1 MRKLQIIITC
11 VALCCAI
18 TTFAATPKLRD
29 GIWRGTLEVKENT
42 APFLFEV
49 SHHGADSTVVTLMN
63 GEERVALNGVSFKG
77 DSVIIPIESFD
88 AQIRAAVQE
97 GSLSGR
103 FLKNYV
109 KNDAGVRFLARF
121 DNKLRFEPV
130 ASPATVRLD
139 GKWDV
144 LFIDSKGE
152 AEHNVGI
159 FQSEKGIITGS
170 VLTPSG
176 DLRFLEG
183 TYTQT
188 GAHLSAF
195 AGQSPYLLEVSFKD
209 NNHFEGTF
217 FTTKGKTRLEGTRN
231 DKAGL
236 ADPYN
241 QTHMKPGKDRLN
253 FSLPNTDGKK
263 VSLTDERYR
272 GKVGIVSILGSWCP
286 NCMDEMKYLAPWYK
300 ANKNRGVEVIGLA
313 FERKDDFDYAR
324 AALLRMKKRY
334 ATEYELLFGGQ
345 VGSEATGKALPEMEK
360 VASYPTMIFIDKK
373 GKVRKIHTG
382 FNGPAT
388 GLFYKEFQHEFNALV
403 DELLAEP

>member
-1 MRKLQIIITC
+1 MRKIQTIITC
-11 VALCCAI
+11 MALGCSIAA
-18 TTFAATPKLRD
+18 FAATPKLND

-49 SHHGADSTVVTLMN
+49 SHRGADSTVVTLMN
-63 GEERVALNGVSFKG
+63 GEERVVLNGITFKG
-77 DSVIIPIESFD
+77 DSVIIPIEPFD
-88 AQIRAAVQE
+88 AQIRAAVKE
-97 GSLSGR
+97 GTLSGR

-109 KNDAGVRFLARF
+109 KNDAGVRFSARF

-130 ASPATVRLD
+130 ATPTSVALD

-144 LFIDSKGE
+144 LFIDPKGE

-159 FQSEKGIITGS
+159 FQTDKGIITGS

-183 TYTQT
+183 AYTQT

-209 NNHFEGTF
+209 NNRFEGTF

-241 QTHMKPGKDRLN
+241 QTHMRPGKDRLG
-253 FSLPNTDGKK
+253 FSLPNTDGKR

-272 GKVGIVSILGSWCP
+272 GKVVIVSILGSWCP

-300 ANKNRGVEVIGLA
+300 ANKDRGVEVVGLA

-324 AALLRMKKRY
+324 TALLRMKKRY
-334 ATEYELLFGGQ
+334 GTEYELLFGGQ

-403 DELLAEP
+403 DELLAE

>member
-1 MRKLQIIITC
+1 MRKIQTIITGI
-11 VALCCAI
+11 ALGCSIA
-18 TTFAATPKLRD
+18 TFAATPKLND
-29 GIWRGTLEVKENT
+29 GIWRGTLEVKDNS

-49 SHHGADSTVVTLMN
+49 SHRGADSTVVTLMN
-63 GEERVALNGVSFKG
+63 GEERVALNGVFFKG
-77 DSVIIPIESFD
+77 DSVIIPIEPFD
-88 AQIRAAVQE
+88 AQIRAAVTE
-97 GSLSGR
+97 GTLSGR

-109 KNDAGVRFLARF
+109 KNDVEVRFAARF
-121 DNKLRFEPV
+121 DNKQRFEQV
-130 ASPATVRLD
+130 ATPTAVALD

-144 LFIDSKGE
+144 LFIDPKGE

-159 FQSEKGIITGS
+159 FQTDNGIITGS

-183 TYTQT
+183 AYTQT

-217 FTTKGKTRLEGTRN
+217 FTTKSKTRLEGTRN

-241 QTHMKPGKDRLN
+241 QTHMKPGKDHFG

-263 VSLTDERYR
+263 VSLTDERYG
-272 GKVGIVSILGSWCP
+272 GKVVIVSILGSWCP

-300 ANKNRGVEVIGLA
+300 ANKGRGVEVVGLA

-334 ATEYELLFGGQ
+334 GTEYELLFGGQ
-345 VGSEATGKALPEMEK
+345 VGSEATGKALPEMDK

-388 GLFYKEFQHEFNALV
+388 GLFYKEFQHEFNVLV
-403 DELLAEP
+403 DELLAE

>member
-1 MRKLQIIITC
+1 MHKLQSIITC
-11 VALCCAI
+11 MALGCAI
-18 TTFAATPKLRD
+18 TTSATTPKLNN
-29 GIWRGTLEVKENT
+29 GIWRGTLGMKENT

-49 SHHGADSTVVTLMN
+49 SRHGADSTVVTLMN
-63 GEERVALNGVSFKG
+63 GEERVVLNGVSFKG

-88 AQIRAAVQE
+88 AQIRAAVKE
-97 GSLSGR
+97 GTLSGR

-109 KNDAGVRFLARF
+109 KNDAGIRFSARF
-121 DNKLRFEPV
+121 DNKQRFEPV
-130 ASPATVRLD
+130 ASPTTVRLD

-144 LFIDSKGE
+144 LFIDPKGE

-159 FQSEKGIITGS
+159 FQTDNGIITGS

-176 DLRFLEG
+176 DLRYLEG
-183 TYTQT
+183 AYTQA

-195 AGQSPYLLEVSFKD
+195 AGQSPYLLEVSFRD

-217 FTTKGKTRLEGTRN
+217 FTAKGKTRLEGTRN

-241 QTHMKPGKDRLN
+241 QTHMKPGKDNLSFR
-253 FSLPNTDGKK
+253 LPNTDGKK
-263 VSLTDERYR
+263 ISLADERYR
-272 GKVGIVSILGSWCP
+272 SKVVVVSILGSWCP

-300 ANKNRGVEVIGLA
+300 ANKNRGVEVVGLA

-334 ATEYELLFGGQ
+334 GTEYELLFGGQ
-345 VGSEATGKALPEMEK
+345 VGSEATDKALPEMEK
-360 VASYPTMIFIDKK
+360 VTSYPTMIFIDKK

-388 GLFYKEFQHEFNALV
+388 GLFYKEFQHEFNALI
-403 DELLAEP
+403 DELLAEQ

>member
-1 MRKLQIIITC
+1 MHKLQSIITGI
-11 VALCCAI
+11 ALSCSI
-18 TTFAATPKLRD
+18 TTFAATPKLND

-63 GEERVALNGVSFKG
+63 GEERVALNGVTFKG
-77 DSVIIPIESFD
+77 DSVIIPIEPFD
-88 AQIRAAVQE
+88 AQIRAAVKE
-97 GSLSGR
+97 GTLSGR

-121 DNKLRFEPV
+121 DNKQRFEPV
-130 ASPATVRLD
+130 AAPTSVALD

-144 LFIDSKGE
+144 LFIDPKGE

-159 FQSEKGIITGS
+159 FQTDKGIITGS

-183 TYTQT
+183 AYTQT

-195 AGQSPYLLEVSFKD
+195 AGQSPYLLEISFKD

-217 FTTKGKTRLEGTRN
+217 FTTHGKTRLEGTRN

-241 QTHMKPGKDRLN
+241 QTHMRPGKDRLG

-272 GKVGIVSILGSWCP
+272 GKVVIVSILGSWCP
-286 NCMDEMKYLAPWYK
+286 NCMDEMKYLAPWYR
-300 ANKNRGVEVIGLA
+300 ANKDRGVEVVGLA

-334 ATEYELLFGGQ
+334 GTEYELLFGGQ

-373 GKVRKIHTG
+373 GQIRKIHTG

-403 DELLAEP
+403 DELLAE

>member
-1 MRKLQIIITC
+1 MRKIQTIITGL
-11 VALCCAI
+11 ALGCSIAA
-18 TTFAATPKLRD
+18 FAATPKLND

-49 SHHGADSTVVTLMN
+49 SHRGADSTVVTLMN
-63 GEERVALNGVSFKG
+63 GEERVVLNGITFKG
-77 DSVIIPIESFD
+77 DSVIIPIEPFD
-88 AQIRAAVQE
+88 AQIRAAVKE
-97 GSLSGR
+97 GTLSGR

-109 KNDAGVRFLARF
+109 KNDAGVRFSARF

-130 ASPATVRLD
+130 ATPTSVALD

-144 LFIDSKGE
+144 LFIDPKGE

-159 FQSEKGIITGS
+159 FQTDKGIITGS

-183 TYTQT
+183 AYTQT

-209 NNHFEGTF
+209 NNRFEGTF

-241 QTHMKPGKDRLN
+241 QTHMRPGKDRLG
-253 FSLPNTDGKK
+253 FSLPNTDGKR

-272 GKVGIVSILGSWCP
+272 GKVVIVSILGSWCP

-300 ANKNRGVEVIGLA
+300 ANKDRGVEVVGLA

-324 AALLRMKKRY
+324 TALLRMKKRY
-334 ATEYELLFGGQ
+334 GTEYELLFGGQ

-360 VASYPTMIFIDKK
+360 VASYPTMIFIDKQ

-403 DELLAEP
+403 DELLAE